1 MLLSVSL
8 ILGMLIVWLAIT
20 AVCIAMAAYRG
31 IVSLREE
38 ESLYIDAGEEAKL
51 REQAAVAA
59 KVEKISKLFWIT
71 FGVSVATGVATFGLW
86 VYQQLTTG

>member
-8 ILGMLIVWLAIT
+8 ILGMLILWLTIT
-20 AVCIAMAAYRG
+20 AVCIAVAAYRG

-38 ESLYIDAGEEAKL
+38 ESLYIDAGEEGKL
-51 REQAAVAA
+51 REQAQIGA

-71 FGVSVATGVATFGLW
+71 FGLSVATGVATFGFW

>member
-1 MLLSVSL
+1 MLLSISL

-20 AVCIAMAAYRG
+20 AVCIAVFAYRG

-38 ESLYIDAGEEAKL
+38 ETLYIDAGEEANL
-51 REQAAVAA
+51 REQARVGAE
-59 KVEKISKLFWIT
+59 VEKLGKLFWIT
-71 FGVSVATGVATFGLW
+71 FGLSVASGVATFGLW